1 MASDHSQLARLNAQ
15 TLVDLIG
22 EDMDTIARFQRDFVT
37 QAESSCKLFL
47 SAYSNAAYTEL
58 KEHAHFLKT
67 SARAIGAERCS
78 EYLAELEDAALSGD
92 RRDCRSVLI
101 NIAQEI
107 KALNALIN
115 HGE

>member
-1 MASDHSQLARLNAQ
+1 MESNNVHLARLNQQ

-22 EDMDTIARFQRDFVT
+22 EDMPTIARFQRDFVT

-47 SAYSNAAYTEL
+47 SAYSSAAYPEL

-78 EYLAELEDAALSGD
+78 EYLAQLEEAALSAD
-92 RRDCRSVLI
+92 RPHCRRLLI
-101 NIAQEI
+101 SIAQEV

-115 HGE
+115 HA